1 MPRLRGWPGVR
12 DKFENEYVDIL
23 LNNPN
28 SHVVLLI
35 DFDQDPDRL
44 NAMKKIIPDEL
55 RNRVFVIG
63 AWSEP
68 EDLRKAGLGTFEEIG
83 LKLAED
89 CRSDSKSTWGHELLK
104 HNADEVDR
112 MKSVLRPILFRP

>member
-1 MPRLRGWPGVR
+1 
-12 DKFENEYVDIL
+12 
-23 LNNPN
+23 
-28 SHVVLLI
+28 
-35 DFDQDPDRL
+35 
-44 NAMKKIIPDEL
+44 MKKIIPDQL

-68 EDLRKAGLGTFEEIG
+68 EDLRKARLGTFEEIG
-83 LKLAED
+83 WKLAED

-112 MKSVLRPILFRP
+112 MKSVLRPILFRH